1 MIDFKGF
8 FIPLISLGFPLE
20 GPENFS
26 TDAALCQ
33 AISACAA
40 CAGLM
45 LSATRAITQRPAYV
59 LAPGYSVYT
68 VRAGRK
74 RLALQVP
81 APGISGPL
89 CAASVL
95 DKRWHLCY
103 NIPWQIGWHLGWQI
117 GWHLVRQSACRISSI
132 YNRHSPLSD
141 IHV

>member
-1 MIDFKGF
+1 MIDFKGV

-26 TDAALCQ
+26 TAAALCQ
-33 AISACAA
+33 AISACAERSS
-40 CAGLM
+40 C
-45 LSATRAITQRPAYV
+45 ATRANTQRPAYV

-103 NIPWQIGWHLGWQI
+103 NYLWQIVWQTVWHLE
-117 GWHLVRQSACRISSI
+117 RQSAWRISSI
-132 YNRHSPLSD
+132 YFRHSPHSD
-141 IHV
+141 IHA